1 LELQSAIRLCSTA
14 SLIASAQE
22 SNDALNYELHIF
34 GKASSQTAPVAL
46 SGPAKAAVW
55 VSKNRFVVLDRQRQ
69 LTIRDLKNDAKKKL
83 ALPGV
88 TVLQMFSA
96 GVGRL
101 LLRVADGVI
110 MYDIQV
116 MKPQGKLNITSRH
129 PVKVILEINV
139 EACLQS
145 WIVHDLITYCLHRCS
160 TWFGL
165 RVIAIAPSS
174 PKRTSTSWTLR
185 CESCA
190 RLARP
195 RASRAVIDIKYRLTS
210 LSTY

>member
-1 LELQSAIRLCSTA
+1 MELQFAIRLCSTA
-14 SLIASAQE
+14 SLVASAQE

-129 PVKVILEINV
+129 PVKVINV
-139 EACLQS
+139 QACLQS
-145 WIVHDLITYCLHRCS
+145 WIVHDLIPTVYTAVVRGLVGGSSLLRPLLQSEHLHCGR
-160 TWFGL
+160 
-165 RVIAIAPSS
+165 
-174 PKRTSTSWTLR
+174 
-185 CESCA
+185 
-190 RLARP
+190 
-195 RASRAVIDIKYRLTS
+195 
-210 LSTY
+210 